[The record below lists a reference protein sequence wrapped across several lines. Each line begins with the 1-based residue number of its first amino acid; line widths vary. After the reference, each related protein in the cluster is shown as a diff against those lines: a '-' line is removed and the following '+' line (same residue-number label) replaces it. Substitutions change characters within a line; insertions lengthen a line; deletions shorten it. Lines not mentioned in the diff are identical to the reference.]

1 MTMELSFQ
9 EMPTEFMTT
18 NIGGSATL
26 PFSKIGSTDFLLI
39 IKGDLYISKDDN
51 VEAIFEQKP
60 EVKRSYDENKA
71 FKEDTATFSE
81 MQSEHESIKLGRKD
95 LHVQMHQPALDKAR
109 HGEGEVRTTIEEL
122 IENKAEESE
131 DEGRGGGDDEI
142 DGHDQ
147 EKSEDEESDEVEDL
161 IDEDDREREDGS
173 EEQESEEMGNQID
186 DESLSVNQAQY
197 EGDDPSRALIRNNR
211 ATTSNEFSSGGL
223 RKLMDERVENT
234 ENIELEPGN

>member
-1 MTMELSFQ
+1 
-9 EMPTEFMTT
+9 
-18 NIGGSATL
+18 
-26 PFSKIGSTDFLLI
+26 
-39 IKGDLYISKDDN
+39 
-51 VEAIFEQKP
+51 
-60 EVKRSYDENKA
+60 
-71 FKEDTATFSE
+71 
-81 MQSEHESIKLGRKD
+81 MQSEHESVKLGRKD
-95 LHVQMHQPALDKAR
+95 LNVQMHKPSLEKAR
-109 HGEGEVRTTIEEL
+109 HGEGEVRTAIEEL

-131 DEGRGGGDDEI
+131 DEGRGAGDDEI

-186 DESLSVNQAQY
+186 DENLSVNQAQY
-197 EGDDPSRALIRNNR
+197 EGDDPSKALMRNNL